1 MEQFTFN
8 INNPNSNF
16 KQFRYAVA
24 KAKTDNQEI
33 EFYKLNMEYYL
44 YHFIDC
50 TYWRCFRDM
59 FNDVI
64 KPHLDDIELLKR
76 VLKSDIIILRSTSNP
91 NTVIHMIPVENREH
105 PDDIIKIYKE
115 LYDWLIRVDS
125 QKIKQFINELW
136 EISVSHNDW
145 IKSNEEYQL

>member
-1 MEQFTFN
+1 MVKFTFD

-50 TYWRCFRDM
+50 SYWRCFRDM

-64 KPHLDDIELLKR
+64 KPKLAEGNN
-76 VLKSDIIILRSTSNP
+76 IILSAHGNSIRSIVMNLFKYSPEEILKAEIGWCEPIVYTFDQNLLITDFKYIPRPSEKSKSNFPKNVRLKNYLDSNP
-91 NTVIHMIPVENREH
+91 
-105 PDDIIKIYKE
+105 K
-115 LYDWLIRVDS
+115 
-125 QKIKQFINELW
+125 
-136 EISVSHNDW
+136 
-145 IKSNEEYQL
+145 